1 MNHAKSYPNL
11 TGKHVYTTS
20 TMIKSKSLSD
30 IQKHDFVFEEFF
42 EGDGRLGIHFT
53 NVDEKVVIRNIIKNS
68 VASETY
74 GLYAG
79 MIVTNVN
86 NIDIVSYSYNQIL
99 EMINTSW
106 HHGGG
111 GNGGGGNGGGGNG
124 GGGNGGGGNG
134 GSVFIKFKKPIYN
147 DLLKMLVKHNLLHY
161 YDKFVELGVK
171 SVADYEFI
179 EQRDLH
185 KMEMNETDILKIMND
200 IK

>member
-11 TGKHVYTTS
+11 TGRHVYTTS

-30 IQKHDFVFEEFF
+30 IQKHDFAFEELF

-53 NVDEKVVIRNIIKNS
+53 NVDDKVVIQKIIKNS

-74 GLYAG
+74 GLYSG

-106 HHGGG
+106 YHGGG
-111 GNGGGGNGGGGNG
+111 GNG
-124 GGGNGGGGNG
+124 
-134 GSVFIKFKKPIYN
+134 SVFIQFKKPIYN
-147 DLLKMLVKHNLLHY
+147 DLLKMLVKHKLLHY
-161 YDKFVELGVK
+161 YDKFVELGAK
-171 SVADYEFI
+171 SVTDFAYI
-179 EQRDLH
+179 EYSDL
-185 KMEMNETDILKIMND
+185 KGMDMNETDILKIMND

>member
-11 TGKHVYTTS
+11 TGRLVYTTS
-20 TMIKSKSLSD
+20 TIKKSKSLSD
-30 IQKHDFVFEEFF
+30 IQKHDFVFEELF
-42 EGDGRLGIHFT
+42 EGDGQLGIHFT
-53 NVDEKVVIRNIIKNS
+53 NVDDKVVIRKIIKNS

-86 NIDIVSYSYNQIL
+86 NIDIVSYSYTQIL

-106 HHGGG
+106 YHGG
-111 GNGGGGNGGGGNG
+111 
-124 GGGNGGGGNG
+124 
-134 GSVFIKFKKPIYN
+134 VFIQFKKPIYN

-161 YDKFVELGVK
+161 YDKFVELGAK
-171 SVADYEFI
+171 SIIDFEYI
-179 EQRDLH
+179 EQSDL
-185 KMEMNETDILKIMND
+185 KGMEMNETDILKIMND

>member
-11 TGKHVYTTS
+11 TGRHDFCTTS
-20 TMIKSKSLSD
+20 TMKKSKSLSD
-30 IQKHDFVFEEFF
+30 IQKHDFVFDEFF
-42 EGDGRLGIHFT
+42 EGDGRLGIHFI
-53 NVDEKVVIRNIIKNS
+53 NVDDKVVIQKIIQNS

-99 EMINTSW
+99 QMINTSW
-106 HHGGG
+106 HH
-111 GNGGGGNGGGGNG
+111 
-124 GGGNGGGGNG
+124 G

-171 SVADYEFI
+171 STADYEFI
-179 EQRDLH
+179 EQSDLH

>member
-1 MNHAKSYPNL
+1 LFFTDKPTNTAGALPMNHAKSYPNL
-11 TGKHVYTTS
+11 TDESLLGQCRNDTIK
-20 TMIKSKSLSD
+20 KSKSLSD

-42 EGDGRLGIHFT
+42 EGDGHLGIHFS
-53 NVDEKVVIRNIIKNS
+53 NVDEKVVIRKIIKNS

-86 NIDIVSYSYNQIL
+86 NIDIVSYSYTQIL

-111 GNGGGGNGGGGNG
+111 GNG
-124 GGGNGGGGNG
+124 
-134 GSVFIKFKKPIYN
+134 SVFIQFKKPIYN

-171 SVADYEFI
+171 SIVDFEFI
-179 EQRDLH
+179 EQNDLLE
-185 KMEMNETDILKIMND
+185 MEMNETDILKIMND

>member
-11 TGKHVYTTS
+11 TDKHVYTTS

-53 NVDEKVVIRNIIKNS
+53 NVDEKVVIRKIIKNS

-111 GNGGGGNGGGGNG
+111 GNC
-124 GGGNGGGGNG
+124 
-134 GSVFIKFKKPIYN
+134 SVFIQFKKPIYN

-161 YDKFVELGVK
+161 YDKFVELGAK
-171 SVADYEFI
+171 SVTDFEFI
-179 EQRDLH
+179 EHSDL
-185 KMEMNETDILKIMND
+185 KGMEMNETDILKIMTD

>member
-11 TGKHVYTTS
+11 TDKHVYTTS
-20 TMIKSKSLSD
+20 TIKKSKSLSD

-53 NVDEKVVIRNIIKNS
+53 NVDDKVVIQKIIKNS

-99 EMINTSW
+99 EMINASW

-111 GNGGGGNGGGGNG
+111 GN
-124 GGGNGGGGNG
+124 

-161 YDKFVELGVK
+161 YDKFVELGAK
-171 SVADYEFI
+171 SVTDFEYI
-179 EQRDLH
+179 EPSDLQG
-185 KMEMNETDILKIMND
+185 MEMNETDILKIMND
-200 IK
+200 KH

>member
-1 MNHAKSYPNL
+1 MNHANSYPNL
-11 TGKHVYTTS
+11 TDESLLGQGQSNDTIK
-20 TMIKSKSLSD
+20 KSKSLSD

-42 EGDGRLGIHFT
+42 EGDGRLGIHFI
-53 NVDEKVVIRNIIKNS
+53 NIDDKVVIRNIIKNS

-86 NIDIVSYSYNQIL
+86 NIDIISYSYNQIL

-111 GNGGGGNGGGGNG
+111 GNGR
-124 GGGNGGGGNG
+124 
-134 GSVFIKFKKPIYN
+134 VFIQFKKPIYN

-171 SVADYEFI
+171 SILDFEFI
-179 EQRDLH
+179 EQRDL
-185 KMEMNETDILKIMND
+185 KGMEMNETDILKIMND

>member
-11 TGKHVYTTS
+11 TDIQVCTTS
-20 TMIKSKSLSD
+20 TIKKSKSLSD
-30 IQKHDFVFEEFF
+30 IQKHDFAFEELF

-53 NVDEKVVIRNIIKNS
+53 NVDDKVVIQKIIKNS

-124 GGGNGGGGNG
+124 GGGNGG
-134 GSVFIKFKKPIYN
+134 SVFIKFKKPIYN

-161 YDKFVELGVK
+161 YDKFVELGAK
-171 SVADYEFI
+171 SVLDFEFI
-179 EQRDLH
+179 EYSDLQG
-185 KMEMNETDILKIMND
+185 MEMNETDILKIMND

>member
-11 TGKHVYTTS
+11 TDKPFSIYGSDSIK
-20 TMIKSKSLSD
+20 KSKSLSD

-53 NVDEKVVIRNIIKNS
+53 NVDDKVVIQKIIKNS

-86 NIDIVSYSYNQIL
+86 NIDIVSYSYTQIL

-111 GNGGGGNGGGGNG
+111 GNGGGGNG
-124 GGGNGGGGNG
+124 
-134 GSVFIKFKKPIYN
+134 SVFIQFKKPIYN

-161 YDKFVELGVK
+161 YDKFVELGAK
-171 SVADYEFI
+171 SVTDFEYI
-179 EQRDLH
+179 EPSDLQG
-185 KMEMNETDILKIMND
+185 MEMNETDILKIMND
-200 IK
+200 KH

>member
-1 MNHAKSYPNL
+1 MNHAKSYPNI
-11 TGKHVYTTS
+11 TGRHDVCTTS
-20 TMIKSKSLSD
+20 TMKKSKSLSD
-30 IQKHDFVFEEFF
+30 IQKHDFVFEELF

-53 NVDEKVVIRNIIKNS
+53 NVDDKVVIQKIIKNS

-111 GNGGGGNGGGGNG
+111 GNGNGGGGN
-124 GGGNGGGGNG
+124 

-171 SVADYEFI
+171 STADYEFI
-179 EQRDLH
+179 EQSDLH

>member
-11 TGKHVYTTS
+11 TDIQVCTTS
-20 TMIKSKSLSD
+20 TIKKSKSLSD
-30 IQKHDFVFEEFF
+30 IQKHDFAFEELF

-53 NVDEKVVIRNIIKNS
+53 NVDDKVVIQKIIKNS

-106 HHGGG
+106 YH
-111 GNGGGGNGGGGNG
+111 
-124 GGGNGGGGNG
+124 
-134 GSVFIKFKKPIYN
+134 GSVFIQFKKPIYN

-161 YDKFVELGVK
+161 YDKFVELGAK
-171 SVADYEFI
+171 SVLDFEFI
-179 EQRDLH
+179 EYSDLQG
-185 KMEMNETDILKIMND
+185 MEMNETDILKIMND